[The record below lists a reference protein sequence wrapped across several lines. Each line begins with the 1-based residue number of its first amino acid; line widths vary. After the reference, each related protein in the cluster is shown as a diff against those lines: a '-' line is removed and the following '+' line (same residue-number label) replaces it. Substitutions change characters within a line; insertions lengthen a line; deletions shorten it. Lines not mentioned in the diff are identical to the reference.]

1 MFLMVKLKSVN
12 HNINASN
19 DWKNTAMES
28 GLLVL
33 YSDKHRLSKTLPFA
47 FTSSR
52 MNLDSKKDM
61 ILLLQHFLYFPRK
74 AHFSPLELYLY

>member
-28 GLLVL
+28 GFLVL
-33 YSDKHRLSKTLPFA
+33 YSDKHRLSQTLPFA

-52 MNLDSKKDM
+52 MNLDSKDM
-61 ILLLQHFLYFPRK
+61 ILLLQHFLYFLSK
-74 AHFSPLELYLY
+74 AHFSPLELYMY